1 MKSTG
6 KVRAAA
12 SVAPTVLRGA
22 EHDDDLVP
30 YTTLAVQ
37 VDQAPLLRG
46 IPRVPQ
52 LWCSMEPVLS
62 ADGVMVSTGRPTPQE
77 IDTGS
82 DIRFLADREHW
93 DSTTG
98 HWSPIHGGGGYLF
111 APALRQ
117 PVLEDDEYLQGEELL
132 QRTSFRV
139 SEGRHFVAQF
149 NRGMDYYGTL
159 TISLV
164 LAPHP
169 MADDYPILD
178 YINPVNTVETPSP
191 TNRFALWMTDKIDYH
206 WGGTGG
212 SVDPVVPVSKYRPLM
227 LTMTIEPPLVTV
239 YASYSARHHFFT
251 TKATQHEVGD
261 IPLRFALGNDWKNT
275 GGADYSLYEVNLWP
289 RPLSAAETIELHRK
303 YTSTYGMH
311 SDFA

>member
-1 MKSTG
+1 MRSTG
-6 KVRAAA
+6 KIRAAA
-12 SVAPTVLRGA
+12 SATPTVLRGPGNL
-22 EHDDDLVP
+22 EDLVP

-37 VDQAPLLRG
+37 VDEAPLLRG
-46 IPRVPQ
+46 IPRVPA

-62 ADGVMVSTGRPTPQE
+62 AEGVMVSAGRPVPQE

-82 DIRFLADREHW
+82 DIRFLAAREHW

-98 HWSPIHGGGGYLF
+98 HWTPYHGGGGYFF

-117 PVLEDDEYLQGEELL
+117 PTLEDDEYLQGSELI
-132 QRTSFRV
+132 QRTSFRIAG
-139 SEGRHFVAQF
+139 GRYFLAQF

-164 LAPHP
+164 LSPHP
-169 MADDYPILD
+169 MGDDYPILD
-178 YINPVNTVETPSP
+178 YMNPVNTVEVPDIRD
-191 TNRFALWMTDKIDYH
+191 RFALWMTDKIDYH

-227 LTMTIEPPLVTV
+227 LTMIIKPPTVTV

-251 TKATQHEVGD
+251 TKATQYEVGD
-261 IPLRFALGNDWKNT
+261 FPLRFALGNDYLDT
-275 GGADYSLYEVNLWP
+275 GGADYSLYEVNMWS

-303 YTSTYGMH
+303 YSSTYGMH
-311 SDFA
+311 SDFS